1 MFRNVLLLNSRNSHG
16 THISIELLIIIL
28 YIKSKDKNFLRECKM
43 KTAKIARFFILP
55 KICVA
60 NFYYRSIDMTLNKF
74 STALAVIIAA
84 AILSCGMGKIGRNDR
99 SVTVRGLSEREVAAD
114 LVVWPLSFTVGNNDL
129 KTLQSDIIEKTD
141 ITVNFLNEY
150 GLSDEDFTIQAP
162 KITDNSVNPYI
173 DKDRISYK
181 YIGKVTVMVR
191 SGKIEA
197 VKNAN
202 KDSLKLAGDGITINQ
217 DYDGMMNFEFT
228 GLNSIKPEMIAEATK
243 NARLAA
249 EQFARDSGSKVGK
262 IKNATQGLFSIDN
275 AAAGLEERKK
285 VRVVTTVEYLLK

>member
-28 YIKSKDKNFLRECKM
+28 YIKSKDKNF
-43 KTAKIARFFILP
+43 FILP

-60 NFYYRSIDMTLNKF
+60 NFYYRSIDMILNKF

>member
-28 YIKSKDKNFLRECKM
+28 YIKSKDKNF
-43 KTAKIARFFILP
+43 FILP

-60 NFYYRSIDMTLNKF
+60 NFYYRSMDMTLNKF

-114 LVVWPLSFTVGNNDL
+114 IVVWPLSFTVGNNDL
-129 KTLQSDIIEKTD
+129 KTLQSDIINKTD
-141 ITVNFLNEY
+141 IAVSFLKEY

-181 YIGKVTVMVR
+181 YIGKVIIMVR

-202 KDSLKLAGDGITINQ
+202 KDSLTLAGNGITINQ

-228 GLNSIKPEMIAEATK
+228 GLNDIKPEMIAEATK

-275 AAAGLEERKK
+275 AAAGLEEKKK
-285 VRVVTTVEYLLK
+285 VRVVTTVE

>member
-28 YIKSKDKNFLRECKM
+28 YIKSKDKN
-43 KTAKIARFFILP
+43 FFILP